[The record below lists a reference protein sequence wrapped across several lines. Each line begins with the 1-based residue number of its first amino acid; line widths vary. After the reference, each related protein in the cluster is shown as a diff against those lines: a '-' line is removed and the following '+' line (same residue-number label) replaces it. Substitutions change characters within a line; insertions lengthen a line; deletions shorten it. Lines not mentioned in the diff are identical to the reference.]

1 MASTGLRDR
10 AINTILASPSV
21 TASSEAASL
30 GWFTP
35 LSVRGL
41 ALTSSNKRVD
51 IRLEDMG
58 SDRSPLRLLSTAPDL
73 GTIRV
78 SKPHVRLVLPLDV
91 DIQGARHRLE
101 PTFTAVAT
109 DAALTVY
116 LVGQDEPVLEVDGI
130 DLTARVENTEDGR
143 VLSLDPLVVF
153 DRRKLTPK
161 LAKTLVYLFDPTLA
175 NTPDVTGEVSLSLDK
190 LRVPL
195 GVPKED
201 AIKRMEVEGKVTLHR
216 VASDFRNPTRQAVV
230 HLVAALNGK
239 QPTEV
244 VRLAQDAEI
253 RFRVKDGRLHHEGL
267 RLGFPDID
275 PDLVVTSHGSVGLD
289 KSLDL
294 HVELPRL
301 DKAQRAAKG
310 PARCRITG
318 TVDSPKIA
326 VADASLVLRQH
337 DRTVPII
344 AADGMTLTMQVE
356 TTPAGAV
363 LAVDPV
369 EVFKRAKLNV
379 VAPNGLVSLIVPDV
393 EVERQVTG
401 EVSLA
406 LSRVRIPLGGGPDQ
420 LGKGL
425 EAEGTLTLHD
435 VTTEVK
441 KPMWQAVTKLL
452 ADMSGKPPS
461 NVVRLADGAEIRFRV
476 KDGRLHHEGLR
487 IGFPGID
494 PDLVVTSRG
503 SIGTDETLDLHV
515 ELPRLD
521 KAQRAA
527 KGPARCHITGTIDNP
542 KIAVEDA
549 SLVLRQHDRAV
560 PIIAA
565 DGMTLT
571 MQVETTPAGAV
582 LAVDPV
588 EVFKRAKL
596 NVVAPNGLV
605 SLIVPDVEVERQVTG
620 EVSLALSRVRIP
632 LGGGPDQLGK
642 GLEAE
647 GTLTLHDVTTEVKKP
662 MWQAVTKLL
671 ADMSG
676 KPPSNVVRLADGAEI
691 RFRVKDGRLHHEGL
705 RIGFPGIDP
714 DLVVTS
720 RGSIGTDETL
730 DLHVELP
737 RLRKDKRD
745 GGPVKCHVTGTLSD
759 PKIAVPDASLVVQ
772 LTETGKAALTVENV
786 NLVFGVE
793 TSKAGRVL
801 TLAPVTV
808 LEKRKVTPEVG
819 DQLLKLIAPTLS
831 DLSGVQGELSL
842 SFDTFR
848 VPLGVPKAEAVK
860 RVELAGKLHLHQITV
875 STKTPLVQTTV
886 KLLADMYGKQ
896 PSDVVR
902 IVKNAEVRFQVREGR
917 VHHEGMRFGFPDISP
932 DLIALSRGSV
942 GFDSSLDLELEVP
955 RLVLKKKD
963 APAPKALPPVRFRI
977 TGTIDTPV
985 VTEIKQEKDKPPQG
999 AGLDD
1004 PAQLVQVGSLDPVR
1018 GPDTDPTVGTKDES
1032 RAPPVEIK
1040 AVIRISRQ
1048 LIDDV
1053 VAHKEVEAAVPYRAK
1068 VLGFSTQGVIDGT
1081 GKLSVD
1087 MSAVEGDGVFIVNA
1101 QGSAQTFVRGVRG
1114 PVVATGTAWGPF
1126 TSRTLVRFDGRNF
1139 SVVETTPWSEVH
1151 GHLDRVEGRRG
1162 GPIGRIAGRL
1172 AMPVGRR
1179 LVPRAEREATPIANY
1194 LLANY
1199 ANELGGKISARLNQ
1213 RTAVERSLAR
1223 LFPETKDWGFQLST
1237 HPQYI
1242 QAAYGP
1248 RGSAAPVLPDN
1259 PGRPA
1264 ETRLELWL
1272 RTTTKEAQSLE
1283 QLTRRPLAKQ
1293 LVQRYLEATLPELAA
1308 LTEERTVHS
1317 IGQWLVL
1324 SIGVPKPD

>member
-1 MASTGLRDR
+1 MLERLSTSSPTPPDPPVSKRGRRRRRLLGTLALLAGLILAAPLVVASTGLRDR

-21 TASSEAASL
+21 TASSETASL
-30 GWFTP
+30 GWFSP

-91 DIQGARHRLE
+91 DIQGSRHRLE
-101 PTFTAVAT
+101 PTFTAIAT

-116 LVGQDEPVLEVDGI
+116 LVGQDEPVLEIDGI
-130 DLTARVENTEDGR
+130 DLTARVENTEAGR

-230 HLVAALNGK
+230 HLVAAMNDK

-253 RFRVKDGRLHHEGL
+253 RFRARDGRLRHEGL
-267 RLGFPDID
+267 RIGFPDID
-275 PDLVVTSHGSVGLD
+275 PDLVVASRGSVGLD

-310 PARCRITG
+310 PARCHITG
-318 TVDSPKIA
+318 TIDNPRIT

-337 DRTVPII
+337 DRAVPIV

-363 LAVDPV
+363 LAVEPV

-393 EVERQVTG
+393 EVERQVAG

-425 EAEGTLTLHD
+425 EAEGTLTLHA

-441 KPMWQAVTKLL
+441 KPMWQAVVKLL
-452 ADMSGKPPS
+452 ADMNGKPPS

-487 IGFPGID
+487 LGFPDID
-494 PDLVVTSRG
+494 PDLIVTSRG
-503 SIGTDETLDLHV
+503 SVGLDESLDLH
-515 ELPRLD
+515 
-521 KAQRAA
+521 
-527 KGPARCHITGTIDNP
+527 
-542 KIAVEDA
+542 
-549 SLVLRQHDRAV
+549 
-560 PIIAA
+560 
-565 DGMTLT
+565 
-571 MQVETTPAGAV
+571 
-582 LAVDPV
+582 
-588 EVFKRAKL
+588 
-596 NVVAPNGLV
+596 
-605 SLIVPDVEVERQVTG
+605 
-620 EVSLALSRVRIP
+620 
-632 LGGGPDQLGK
+632 
-642 GLEAE
+642 LE
-647 GTLTLHDVTTEVKKP
+647 
-662 MWQAVTKLL
+662 
-671 ADMSG
+671 
-676 KPPSNVVRLADGAEI
+676 
-691 RFRVKDGRLHHEGL
+691 F
-705 RIGFPGIDP
+705 
-714 DLVVTS
+714 
-720 RGSIGTDETL
+720 
-730 DLHVELP
+730 P
-737 RLRKDKRD
+737 RLRKGKRD

-772 LTETGKAALTVENV
+772 LTETGKAALTVDNV

-808 LEKRKVTPEVG
+808 FEKRKVTPEVG

-831 DLSGVQGELSL
+831 DLSGVQGEISL

-886 KLLADMYGKQ
+886 KLLADMHGKQ
-896 PSDVVR
+896 PSEVVR
-902 IVKNAEVRFQVREGR
+902 IVKNAEVRFQVRDGR
-917 VHHEGMRFGFPDISP
+917 VHHEGLRLGFPDISP
-932 DLIALSRGSV
+932 DLLALSRGSV
-942 GFDSSLDLELEVP
+942 GFDGSLDLELEVP
-955 RLVLKKKD
+955 RLVLNKKD
-963 APAPKALPPVRFRI
+963 APAPKAPPPVRFRI

-985 VTEIKQEKDKPPQG
+985 VTEIKQEKATQPQG

-1018 GPDTDPTVGTKDES
+1018 GPDTDPPVGTKDES
-1032 RAPPVEIK
+1032 RAPPV
-1040 AVIRISRQ
+1040 
-1048 LIDDV
+1048 
-1053 VAHKEVEAAVPYRAK
+1053 
-1068 VLGFSTQGVIDGT
+1068 
-1081 GKLSVD
+1081 
-1087 MSAVEGDGVFIVNA
+1087 
-1101 QGSAQTFVRGVRG
+1101 
-1114 PVVATGTAWGPF
+1114 
-1126 TSRTLVRFDGRNF
+1126 
-1139 SVVETTPWSEVH
+1139 
-1151 GHLDRVEGRRG
+1151 
-1162 GPIGRIAGRL
+1162 
-1172 AMPVGRR
+1172 
-1179 LVPRAEREATPIANY
+1179 
-1194 LLANY
+1194 
-1199 ANELGGKISARLNQ
+1199 
-1213 RTAVERSLAR
+1213 
-1223 LFPETKDWGFQLST
+1223 
-1237 HPQYI
+1237 
-1242 QAAYGP
+1242 
-1248 RGSAAPVLPDN
+1248 
-1259 PGRPA
+1259 
-1264 ETRLELWL
+1264 
-1272 RTTTKEAQSLE
+1272 
-1283 QLTRRPLAKQ
+1283 
-1293 LVQRYLEATLPELAA
+1293 
-1308 LTEERTVHS
+1308 
-1317 IGQWLVL
+1317 
-1324 SIGVPKPD
+1324 